1 MFEMLGRHTQ
11 ERDTHVRRVFEYE
24 AALKGDAVTEKEKSA
39 GSSGLTEDM
48 RTTRTD
54 VKEMDLRRCN
64 GCAEPFDT
72 RRAPRQDHGKS
83 YSGREC
89 DLVFVNT
96 QTNRS
101 WIYVCETCQRHL
113 CAEYHAKEI
122 GKAPVTRATGPTATS
137 SVAASRPPE
146 PQTSTSHEHL
156 LHLLSKI
163 DALPGLQTVLW
174 IPRELDRRCATIR
187 LQALNRAMQAAKANT
202 AAPTQKL
209 WSKMALITPLLILRV
224 APGHKQQEEE
234 RGSIRDEIRKRL
246 ALAEKGDLEQL
257 WRGLIEDQEKQK
269 QQERR
274 SECPGSTDA
283 ESDRLLRAAQAADRT
298 TADSSQTTQ
307 RLQTSSAN
315 GGNG

>member
-1 MFEMLGRHTQ
+1 MCEGCSK
-11 ERDTHVRRVFEYE
+11 YE
-24 AALKGDAVTEKEKSA
+24 AALKGDAGTEQEKSA

-54 VKEMDLRRCN
+54 VTEMDLRRCN
-64 GCAEPFDT
+64 GCAEPFVT
-72 RRAPRQDHGKS
+72 RRARRQDHGKNC
-83 YSGREC
+83 SGREC
-89 DLVFVNT
+89 DLAFVT

-101 WIYVCETCQRHL
+101 RIYTCETCQRHL
-113 CAEYHAKEI
+113 CTDCHDKEI

-146 PQTSTSHEHL
+146 PQTSTSHENL
-156 LHLLSKI
+156 LHLFSKI

-174 IPRELDRRCATIR
+174 IPRELDRRYATIR

-202 AAPTQKL
+202 AAPTRKL
-209 WSKMALITPLLILRV
+209 WSQMALISPLLILRV

-257 WRGLIEDQEKQK
+257 LRGLIEDQEKTQTARK
-269 QQERR
+269 ENRVSGFNGRR
-274 SECPGSTDA
+274 K
-283 ESDRLLRAAQAADRT
+283 
-298 TADSSQTTQ
+298 
-307 RLQTSSAN
+307 
-315 GGNG
+315 